1 MTMRDKMPRPTG
13 DTILDHIEFAVA
25 DAERSRR
32 FYEEALRPFGMS
44 IIIRVGPERTR
55 TGGTRYGLGRDGY
68 PRVWFHD
75 GEAPG
80 SPMHLALA
88 TADRRVVDAFHAAA
102 LAAGGTDNG
111 APGIRERYHPNYY
124 AAFVLD
130 PDGNNIEAVCQ
141 APDREMMPGP

>member
-1 MTMRDKMPRPTG
+1 MG
-13 DTILDHIEFAVA
+13 DAILDHIEFTVA

-32 FYEEALRPFGMS
+32 FYEEALRPFGMTV
-44 IIIRVGPERTR
+44 ILRVGPERTR
-55 TGGTRYGLGRDGY
+55 TSGTRYGVGRDGY
-68 PRVWFHD
+68 PRIWFHD

-88 TADRRVVDAFHAAA
+88 TTDRLVVDAFYAAA

-111 APGIRERYHPNYY
+111 PPGVRERYHSNYY

-141 APDREMMPGP
+141 VPDREVTPGP